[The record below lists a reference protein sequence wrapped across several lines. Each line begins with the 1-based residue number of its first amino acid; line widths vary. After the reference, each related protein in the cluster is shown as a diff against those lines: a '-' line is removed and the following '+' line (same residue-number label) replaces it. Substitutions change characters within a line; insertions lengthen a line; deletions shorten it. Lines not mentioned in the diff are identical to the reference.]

1 MPFSCLRENGIFN
14 AVYYARPFFRS
25 AILQPT
31 NYASPARSSFPDLM
45 KAINGEFTV
54 IHYYQHLANLAPNE
68 TIKKRILEIRAD

>member
-1 MPFSCLRENGIFN
+1 M
-14 AVYYARPFFRS
+14 
-25 AILQPT
+25 QPT